1 MEDAQNT
8 IKRLGT
14 ERESFEMR
22 SKKLEDELAT
32 AKGEILRLRRQI
44 STSGPENTEVI
55 LETGAAPNSSQP
67 LKEQPVND
75 RVQNTNSAGSVA
87 RSPKRIYRRRKGRP
101 GA

>member
-1 MEDAQNT
+1 
-8 IKRLGT
+8 
-14 ERESFEMR
+14 MR

-44 STSGPENTEVI
+44 STSGPENTKVI

-75 RVQNTNSAGSVA
+75 HVQNTNSAGALA

-101 GA
+101 AA